1 MKYHLL
7 IITAAALLAAC
18 QNTAPQQ
25 EAAEKAQT
33 GEKKELSVTVSDE
46 QMLTINLQTAH
57 LEEREMGGTVRV
69 NGVLKLYPQDR
80 ADVGCLIGGVVHRI
94 LVKPGQQV
102 RAGQTLAYIENTEIL
117 NLQREYADAV
127 RNATLAHQELERQ
140 QALAQEGAAVGRN
153 LQQAAADAKN
163 AAAQRKALKLQLQ
176 QLHISAAAV
185 EAGNFVRQVPVT
197 SPINGIIGEI
207 AVNTGTYA
215 EPQTVIM
222 RVQNNRALYADLNV
236 YEKDVDRVAV
246 GQEVNI
252 LLTNH
257 ATHDVKAKVVR
268 ITPSLD
274 KTMKTMSV
282 QAQIIDAEHCT
293 NMVADMAVS
302 AEIIIGK
309 HRALAIPEE
318 AVVEIKGKKYLF
330 VHSDAEDASIHDHE
344 AEKTATHKEADNHD
358 EAAQGHA
365 DSGKDHDDHAEGHGS
380 HRHQHKETFFRCYE
394 VETGVTDEGYI
405 EVRPLKPIPEGA
417 SIVTGGSFYL
427 ASMLNE
433 HGDHNH

>member
-1 MKYHLL
+1 MKFHLL

-18 QNTAPQQ
+18 QNAAPQQ
-25 EAAEKAQT
+25 ETAEKAQT

-46 QMLTINLQTAH
+46 QMQTINLQTAH

-69 NGVLKLYPQDR
+69 NGILKLYPQDR
-80 ADVGCLIGGVVHRI
+80 ADVGCLIGGVVRRI
-94 LVKPGQQV
+94 LVMPGQQV
-102 RAGQTLAYIENTEIL
+102 RAGQTLVYIENTEIL

-127 RNATLAHQELERQ
+127 RNATLAQQELKRQ
-140 QALAQEGAAVGRN
+140 QAMAQEGAAIGRN
-153 LQQAAADAKN
+153 LQQATADAKN
-163 AAAQRKALKLQLQ
+163 AEAQRQALKLQLQ

-197 SPINGIIGEI
+197 SPINGSVGEI
-207 AVNTGTYA
+207 TVNTGTYA

-257 ATHDVKAKVVR
+257 TTHDVKAKVVR

-282 QAQIIDAEHCT
+282 QAQLIDAEHCT
-293 NMVADMAVS
+293 NMVADMAIS

-330 VHSDAEDASIHDHE
+330 VHSDAEDASEHDHDHE
-344 AEKTATHKEADNHD
+344 AEKPAAHKEADKHD
-358 EAAQGHA
+358 EAAQEH
-365 DSGKDHDDHAEGHGS
+365 EGHEEEHEG
-380 HRHQHKETFFRCYE
+380 HHHHKETFFRCYE
-394 VETGVTDEGYI
+394 VETGVADEGYI

-417 SIVTGGSFYL
+417 AIVTGGSFYL

>member
-1 MKYHLL
+1 MKFHLL

-18 QNTAPQQ
+18 QNAAPQQ
-25 EAAEKAQT
+25 ETAEKAQT

-46 QMLTINLQTAH
+46 QMQTINLQTAH

-69 NGVLKLYPQDR
+69 NGILKLYPQDR
-80 ADVGCLIGGVVHRI
+80 ADVGCLIGGVVRRI
-94 LVKPGQQV
+94 LVTPGQQV
-102 RAGQTLAYIENTEIL
+102 RAGQTLVYIENTEIL

-127 RNATLAHQELERQ
+127 RNATLAQQELKRQ
-140 QALAQEGAAVGRN
+140 QAMAQEGAAIGRN
-153 LQQAAADAKN
+153 LQQATADAKN
-163 AAAQRKALKLQLQ
+163 AEAQRQALKLQLQ
-176 QLHISAAAV
+176 QLHIRAAAV

-197 SPINGIIGEI
+197 SPINGSVGEI
-207 AVNTGTYA
+207 TVNTGTYA

-257 ATHDVKAKVVR
+257 TTHDVKAKVVR

-282 QAQIIDAEHCT
+282 QAQLIDAEHCT
-293 NMVADMAVS
+293 NMVADMAIS

-318 AVVEIKGKKYLF
+318 AVRLRARNISLCIAMQKTHRSMSMTMRLKSRLHTKKQTSMTKRLRNMRDTRR
-330 VHSDAEDASIHDHE
+330 STRDTITTRRPSS
-344 AEKTATHKEADNHD
+344 
-358 EAAQGHA
+358 AAMRWRRALRMRVTSKCGH
-365 DSGKDHDDHAEGHGS
+365 
-380 HRHQHKETFFRCYE
+380 
-394 VETGVTDEGYI
+394 
-405 EVRPLKPIPEGA
+405 
-417 SIVTGGSFYL
+417 
-427 ASMLNE
+427 
-433 HGDHNH
+433 